1 MIALLIALAGL
12 AAWASIATAT
22 VVARDGYRP
31 IPTDW
36 TRGGVTG

>member
-12 AAWASIATAT
+12 AAWSVLATAT

-36 TRGGVTG
+36 TRGGMAG